1 MPNYRA
7 KGPDGKTYDFGGPPG
22 MSDKDASF
30 FLNQYIRM
38 GGLEPEAAPAP
49 PPAPKPETGFV
60 PSVKRGYAGLESL
73 IGDVLPAMAAHAVGA
88 DEYAKKQMKE
98 AATSQEEIA
107 KKYPA
112 EVPSYKDIKD
122 VGTGFKYIVE
132 SVGEAIPSILPS
144 LFTGGAASIIG
155 RGAVAAA
162 RAAAEDVVMKG
173 ATAGIAE
180 EALKKAAL
188 DAGVK
193 AAQST
198 ALKYEAAGALT
209 GSAAQNIPDV
219 YQNIYEKTG
228 KQDLGAALAFG
239 GFNSVLDAITP
250 FNLMRKIKL
259 TGIPEEQIAAA
270 WYKRAGK
277 GALEGLAT
285 EGGTETLQEISSAA
299 AERLVAQHGDF
310 FTKENFERFINAGLK
325 GGIGGGVIT
334 GATNVAFGKGPEEV
348 KNPPE
353 VEGAA
358 PSQQVLDK
366 LTAQQPP
373 STEPT
378 PTPTTA
384 PQPTAPIGET
394 PGFKI
399 LEEEMAKITS
409 PEKVPT
415 LPPQAAPATDADKL
429 KAYIEQQKAE
439 LANGVSSQGIPLNP
453 FAKKKKEEK
462 IAKLEAKLTET
473 PNAQP
478 ITPTTGTSVSVPSG
492 PDTNVAPTPGTQGD
506 QLPGV
511 VPAGENAP
519 SVVAGEAEQQAPVKK
534 PNLSEMKPE
543 QIKESF
549 TQPPVPI
556 GEAKEQKPE
565 GYAGPNP
572 KAPNDANSW
581 QNKNGSIHYNIN
593 AFLENG
599 KSKVTELIDQEQ
611 SKNIA
616 LVFEDSQGNKGKI
629 INVGFTRTGMPY
641 WSAGDVSEQDIKT
654 NLGENLFN
662 SLGNAP
668 IKNTTEYGA
677 LVDRIKNALLNKQTK
692 KEEPSVTETPEAIET
707 TQEEQAA
714 PAPEPVAHT
723 EDQIDDYN
731 AAAEYHNE
739 QKGNEERQLPT
750 YEQLTP
756 EQKTSY
762 FSTNPSNGE
771 EHDEAANKLA
781 NEVHGKRKAKEAPL
795 PPELSSMQAVI
806 QNIRTASSNP
816 LYRSVA
822 TLFNNLKLNTKLKF
836 VNSLPNGR
844 VAEYNPDN
852 DTIYA
857 TKKGMDETV
866 MLHELTH
873 AATVKSI
880 YDYINS
886 KTQDETKGD
895 AMVHLEFLMEQ
906 SREEL
911 GAKFPEAYKDLYEFI
926 AHAITDAEFQKAL
939 EATPITKENSIFNN
953 NTNAFSEFIRSIFQF
968 LGLLNDKSNF
978 KAEAF
983 KAFEDIVSAPPKSGV
998 PVGQTLGFETKQ
1010 APTAPQTDK
1019 EIMETALNQVRPMV
1033 QTRNVKSSIRN
1044 LFTKQGAQWMVE
1056 RFQNDR
1062 YPLKIAEDRGVLFN
1076 IVERMGD
1083 KVNNVY
1089 GQITRSSGMA
1099 VDLFNRH
1106 MKFPVQDA
1114 NEAVKKYADK
1124 RGIDIK
1130 EALAELHLILE
1141 TRHEPERRAV
1151 LFMLNVPLDEVNQ
1164 ILEFHGKKY
1173 SAYGFRDEAL
1183 RLLGNPV
1190 ELEKLGNTPLQLRG
1204 MMDKIIHSVQNDVN
1218 SPFRAKRQEVI
1229 KKRGEPEFK
1238 EVDPKVFDINDPRY
1252 NVIANRTPR
1261 EISVIKQNLDTAK
1274 LKAEIDDVAEKI
1286 KAVHEQTKFL
1296 NKMANYQSKP
1306 VSNVIEFYDF
1316 DHYVPFKGRPSAVT
1330 KAAEELDFDSQRL
1343 GGEMQEGQDR
1353 MEGRLSESE
1362 NAVLQSLADGASA
1375 AMRAGRKDLT
1385 LSIKNAVQKGV
1396 AILQGRVVTTINFD
1410 ERFRGAVDK
1419 QSIVGQNKIFHYNED
1434 GTINIVEI
1442 TDKRQSEA
1450 IRRSY
1455 RESQPIMDAINS
1467 LTSGIGQTHTRYN
1480 PAFAPMNFVRDALT
1494 NAFTIGA
1501 ELGPVR
1507 AGQLLTFIATE
1518 VASGGLA
1525 KSLRYSRL
1533 YADGKFG
1540 EIKAL
1545 AGGDKPYNSLNNSE
1559 RYYRD
1564 LSNYVQQGGK
1574 VSYLQGV
1581 AAKGAMEQLIK
1592 EVGRSGILKKKDQI
1606 DKFIDIYNDMFE
1618 LSSRVASYRFLKEEI
1633 AKDNITKGMDR
1644 AKAEAD
1650 AEIQAVEY
1658 AKNLANFEQV
1668 GRWGKN
1674 AGALFMFF
1682 RPAATGAVRA
1692 IEALAPAFT
1701 RINEVEFRKNEEA
1714 RGMSAKQINDALA
1727 TLKARQQHARV
1738 MAAAL
1743 TGIGMSMFL
1752 MASMMSGDD
1761 DQGRNKVL
1769 TDDMSRW
1776 TRYARFPIP
1785 GTDIIFQIPWGF
1797 GLGSFAAAGA
1807 QIASMFAGRTS
1818 IADGLSNIVTTGL
1831 DSFLPI
1837 PVSRISPVDNFPAWA
1852 MDSVTPSPLRPFF
1865 EYVMNLDG
1873 LGREIYNNR
1882 QTKYGDAFTG
1892 GDNIPELYKF
1902 AARELFNATNGA
1914 VDWSPNTIY
1923 FFASN
1928 YVDGMAKALTGVT
1941 NLGLSVTGQ
1950 KDIDLKN
1957 DTLFLNSF
1965 FGSKSNVDA
1974 REFSKVENQIKG
1986 IEKRINALKDKPD
1999 QFEQYMQDN
2008 PTDYSLVQYYN
2019 QQINGSLKTLR
2030 SQANQIRV
2038 NKDMDIRERKQNL
2051 DEIIKMENLVKRQL
2065 LDNFESISNIKP

>member
-1 MPNYRA
+1 MALY
-7 KGPDGKTYDFGGPPG
+7 KIQGPDGKRYGFEAPTGLSDYDVNLLK
-22 MSDKDASF
+22 SKF
-30 FLNQYIRM
+30 FAP
-38 GGLEPEAAPAP
+38 PEAAPAP
-49 PPAPKPETGFV
+49 PPAPKPETGFI

-98 AATSQEEIA
+98 AAASQEEIA

-144 LFTGGAASIIG
+144 LFTGGAAAIAG
-155 RGAVAAA
+155 RGAVIAA

-173 ATAGIAE
+173 AAAGIAE

-193 AAQST
+193 AAQNT
-198 ALKYEAAGALT
+198 ALKYEATGALA
-209 GSAAQNIPDV
+209 GSAVQNIPDV

-250 FNLMRKIKL
+250 FNVMRKIKL

-285 EGGTETLQEISSAA
+285 EGSTEALQEISSAA

-334 GATNVAFGKGPEEV
+334 GATNVAFGKGPEA
-348 KNPPE
+348 KNAPPAA
-353 VEGAA
+353 EGAA
-358 PSQQVLDK
+358 PSQQVLDE
-366 LTAQQPP
+366 LTTQQPAGTT
-373 STEPT
+373 STEPA
-378 PTPTTA
+378 PATA
-384 PQPTAPIGET
+384 PQAAAPISET

-399 LEEEMAKITS
+399 LEQEMAKITS
-409 PEKVPT
+409 PDKVPT
-415 LPPQAAPATDADKL
+415 LPPQESDTDKL
-429 KAYIEQQKAE
+429 KAYVEQQKAE
-439 LANGVSSQGIPLNP
+439 LANGVNSQGKPLNP

-473 PNAQP
+473 PNAEP
-478 ITPTTGTSVSVPSG
+478 VTPTTGTSVSVPSG
-492 PDTNVAPTPGTQGD
+492 PDTNVAPATGIEGN

-511 VPAGENAP
+511 VPAGENVP
-519 SVVAGEAEQQAPVKK
+519 SVVAGEAKQQAPVTEPKEKNINEVIKEYKNDPDGLAGLIADDLVGQTHLTNEISKITKTYLTEGADAGRAKLEKEMQNPDTGFGLLGLEPPEMDSYFKDLDQYLTEKSNLFIQDKGEQQAPLTNNKPKK
-534 PNLSEMKPE
+534 LSEMTPE
-543 QIKESF
+543 EVKEEF
-549 TQPPVPI
+549 T
-556 GEAKEQKPE
+556 
-565 GYAGPNP
+565 
-572 KAPNDANSW
+572 
-581 QNKNGSIHYNIN
+581 
-593 AFLENG
+593 
-599 KSKVTELIDQEQ
+599 
-611 SKNIA
+611 
-616 LVFEDSQGNKGKI
+616 KGK
-629 INVGFTRTGMPY
+629 
-641 WSAGDVSEQDIKT
+641 
-654 NLGENLFN
+654 
-662 SLGNAP
+662 
-668 IKNTTEYGA
+668 
-677 LVDRIKNALLNKQTK
+677 
-692 KEEPSVTETPEAIET
+692 PSVTETPEDIET

-714 PAPEPVAHT
+714 PAPEPVTHT

-750 YEQLTP
+750 YDKLTP

-762 FSTNPSNGE
+762 FSTNPTNGE
-771 EHDEAANKLA
+771 EYDEAANKLA
-781 NEVHGKRKAKEAPL
+781 KEIHGKRKPKEAPI
-795 PPELSSMQAVI
+795 PPDVSDMQAVI
-806 QNIRTASSNP
+806 QRIRTASDNP
-816 LYRSVA
+816 LHKALA
-822 TLFNNLKLNTKLKF
+822 TLFNSLKLNTKLKF
-836 VNSLPNGR
+836 VNSLPDGR

-880 YDYINS
+880 YDYLNEKI
-886 KTQDETKGD
+886 QDETRGD

-906 SREEL
+906 SRQDL
-911 GAKFPEAYKDLYEFI
+911 GTKFPEAYKDLYEFI

-939 EATPITKENSIFNN
+939 EDTPITKENSIFNR
-953 NTNAFSEFIRSIFQF
+953 NTNAFTDFIRSIFQF

-983 KAFEDIVSAPPKSGV
+983 KALEDIVSAPPKSGV
-998 PVGQTLGFETKQ
+998 PVGQTLGFTKTQTTKQ

-1019 EIMETALNQVRPMV
+1019 EIIESALNQVRPMV
-1033 QTRNVKSSIRN
+1033 QTRNVRSSIRG

-1062 YPLKIAEDRGVLFN
+1062 YPLKLAEDRGVLFN
-1076 IVERMGD
+1076 VIERMGD

-1114 NEAVKKYADK
+1114 NDAVKRYADK
-1124 RGIDIK
+1124 RGIDVK

-1164 ILEFHGKKY
+1164 ILEFHGKNY
-1173 SAYGFRDEAL
+1173 SAYGFRDEVL
-1183 RLLGNPV
+1183 RLLGNPT
-1190 ELEKLGNTPLQLRG
+1190 ELEKLGNTPLQLRA

-1229 KKRGEPEFK
+1229 KKRGEPEYK
-1238 EVDPKVFDINDPRY
+1238 EVDPKVFDIKDPAY
-1252 NVIANRTPR
+1252 NVIANRTPH
-1261 EISVIKQNLDTAK
+1261 EVNVIRQKLDTAEN
-1274 LKAEIDDVAEKI
+1274 KAEIDDVAEKI

-1316 DHYVPFKGRPSAVT
+1316 DHYVPFKGRPNAVT
-1330 KAAEELDFDSQRL
+1330 QAAEELDFDSQKL

-1396 AILQGRVVTTINFD
+1396 AILQGRPVVTINFD
-1410 ERFRGAVDK
+1410 DRFRGIVDK

-1434 GTINIVEI
+1434 GTINVIEI
-1442 TDKRQSEA
+1442 TDKHQSEA

-1501 ELGPVR
+1501 ELGPAR
-1507 AGQLLTFIATE
+1507 AGSLLTFIATE

-1525 KSLRYSRL
+1525 KSLRFSRL
-1533 YADGKFG
+1533 YADGKFN

-1545 AGGDKPYNSLNNSE
+1545 AGGDKPYNSLNDSE

-1564 LSNYVQQGGK
+1564 LSNYVTQGGK

-1581 AAKGAMEQLIK
+1581 AAKGALDQLIK
-1592 EVGRSGILKKKDQI
+1592 EVGRSGILQKKDQV

-1633 AKDNITKGMDR
+1633 AKDNIKKGMAP

-1692 IEALAPAFT
+1692 IEALAPAFS
-1701 RINEVEFRKNEEA
+1701 RINEAEFRANEKE
-1714 RGMSAKQINDALA
+1714 RGMSEKQIDEALTA
-1727 TLKARQQHARV
+1727 LKARQQHARV

-1743 TGIGMSMFL
+1743 TGVGVSMFL

-1769 TDDMSRW
+1769 SDDMSRW

-1785 GTDIIFQIPWGF
+1785 GTDIILQIPWGF

-1818 IADGLSNIVTTGL
+1818 MADGLSNIVTIGL

-1865 EYVMNLDG
+1865 EYVMNMDG

-1892 GDNIPELYKF
+1892 GDNIPELYKY

-1928 YVDGMAKALTGVT
+1928 YVDGIAKALTGTV
-1941 NLGLSVTGQ
+1941 NLGLTVTGQ
-1950 KDIDLKN
+1950 KDFDLKN

-1974 REFSKVENQIKG
+1974 REFSKVENQIKS
-1986 IEKRINALKDKPD
+1986 IEKRVNALKDKPE
-1999 QFEQYMQDN
+1999 QFEQYMNEN
-2008 PTDYSLVQYYN
+2008 PTDYYLVQFYN

-2030 SQANQIRV
+2030 TQANQIRV
-2038 NKDMDIRERKQNL
+2038 NKDMNIRERKERL

-2065 LDNFESISNIKP
+2065 LNNFESISNIKP

>member
-1 MPNYRA
+1 MALY
-7 KGPDGKTYDFGGPPG
+7 KIQGPDGKRYGFEAPSGLSDYDVNLL
-22 MSDKDASF
+22 KNSF
-30 FLNQYIRM
+30 FAP
-38 GGLEPEAAPAP
+38 PEAAPAP
-49 PPAPKPETGFV
+49 PPAPKPETGFI

-198 ALKYEAAGALT
+198 ALKYEATGALT

-334 GATNVAFGKGPEEV
+334 GATNVAFGKGPEEA

-384 PQPTAPIGET
+384 PQPAAPIGET

-492 PDTNVAPTPGTQGD
+492 PDTNVAPAPGTQGD

-519 SVVAGEAEQQAPVKK
+519 SVVAGEAEQQAPIEQPKEPTPIEKPAPIEPTLDEDIATQKK
-534 PNLSEMKPE
+534 LL
-543 QIKESF
+543 
-549 TQPPVPI
+549 
-556 GEAKEQKPE
+556 G
-565 GYAGPNP
+565 
-572 KAPNDANSW
+572 
-581 QNKNGSIHYNIN
+581 
-593 AFLENG
+593 
-599 KSKVTELIDQEQ
+599 
-611 SKNIA
+611 A
-616 LVFEDSQGNKGKI
+616 LDRARKKLLK
-629 INVGFTRTGMPY
+629 
-641 WSAGDVSEQDIKT
+641 D
-654 NLGENLFN
+654 ENLASGDPRIDTAKAAVEKAQNEYDAFVAE
-662 SLGNAP
+662 SEPRRTKRIEELTKGADLG
-668 IKNTTEYGA
+668 
-677 LVDRIKNALLNKQTK
+677 
-692 KEEPSVTETPEAIET
+692 TETPEAIET
-707 TQEEQAA
+707 TQEEQAAPAPEPIVEIPKVAEA

-939 EATPITKENSIFNN
+939 EATPITKENSIFNK

-1019 EIMETALNQVRPMV
+1019 EIMETALKQVRPMV

-1114 NEAVKKYADK
+1114 NDAVKKYADK

-1173 SAYGFRDEAL
+1173 SAYGFRDEVL

-1190 ELEKLGNTPLQLRG
+1190 ELEKLGNTPLQLRS

-1533 YADGKFG
+1533 YADGKFD

-1545 AGGDKPYNSLNNSE
+1545 AGGDKSYNSLNDSE

-1650 AEIQAVEY
+1650 AKIQAVEY

-1692 IEALAPAFT
+1692 IEALAPAFS
-1701 RINEVEFRKNEEA
+1701 RINETEFRENERA
-1714 RGMSAKQINDALA
+1714 RGMSDKQINDALA

-1743 TGIGMSMFL
+1743 TGIGISMFL

-1837 PVSRISPVDNFPAWA
+1837 PISRISPMDNFPAWA

-1928 YVDGMAKALTGVT
+1928 YVDGIAKALTGVT

-1965 FGSKSNVDA
+1965 FGAKSNVDA

-2038 NKDMDIRERKQNL
+2038 NKDMNIRERKQNL

>member
-1 MPNYRA
+1 MALY
-7 KGPDGKTYDFGGPPG
+7 KIQGPDGKRYGFEAPSGLTDH
-22 MSDKDASF
+22 DVNLLRDRF
-30 FLNQYIRM
+30 FAP
-38 GGLEPEAAPAP
+38 PEAAPAP
-49 PPAPKPETGFV
+49 PPAPKPETGFI

-73 IGDVLPAMAAHAVGA
+73 IGDVLPAMAAKAVGA
-88 DEYAKKQMKE
+88 DEYARKQMKE
-98 AATSQEEIA
+98 AAVSQEEIA
-107 KKYPA
+107 RKYPA

-334 GATNVAFGKGPEEV
+334 GATNVAFGKGPEEA

-366 LTAQQPP
+366 LITQQPP

-384 PQPTAPIGET
+384 PQPAAPIGEI

-519 SVVAGEAEQQAPVKK
+519 SVVAGEAEQQAPIEQPKEPTPIEKPAPIEPTLDEDIATQKK
-534 PNLSEMKPE
+534 LLGALDRARKKLLKDENLASGDPR
-543 QIKESF
+543 IDA
-549 TQPPVPI
+549 
-556 GEAKEQKPE
+556 AKAAVE
-565 GYAGPNP
+565 
-572 KAPNDANSW
+572 KAKNEYDA
-581 QNKNGSIHYNIN
+581 
-593 AFLENG
+593 F
-599 KSKVTELIDQEQ
+599 VTESEPRRTKRIEELT
-611 SKNIA
+611 
-616 LVFEDSQGNKGKI
+616 KG
-629 INVGFTRTGMPY
+629 
-641 WSAGDVSEQDIKT
+641 AD
-654 NLGENLFN
+654 LG
-662 SLGNAP
+662 
-668 IKNTTEYGA
+668 
-677 LVDRIKNALLNKQTK
+677 
-692 KEEPSVTETPEAIET
+692 TETPEAIET
-707 TQEEQAA
+707 TQEEQAAPAPEPIVEIPKVAEA

-939 EATPITKENSIFNN
+939 EATPITKENSIFNK

-1019 EIMETALNQVRPMV
+1019 EIMETALKQVRPMV

-1114 NEAVKKYADK
+1114 NDAVKKYADK

-1173 SAYGFRDEAL
+1173 SAYGFRDEVL

-1330 KAAEELDFDSQRL
+1330 KAAEELDFDSQKL

-1396 AILQGRVVTTINFD
+1396 AILQGRVATTINFD
-1410 ERFRGAVDK
+1410 ERFRGAVNK

-1434 GTINIVEI
+1434 GTINIIEI

-1545 AGGDKPYNSLNNSE
+1545 AGGDKPYNSLNDSE

-1644 AKAEAD
+1644 VKAEAD

-1692 IEALAPAFT
+1692 IEALAPAFS
-1701 RINEVEFRKNEEA
+1701 RINETEFRENERA
-1714 RGMSAKQINDALA
+1714 RGMSDKQINDALA

-1837 PVSRISPVDNFPAWA
+1837 PISRISPVDNFPAWA

-1928 YVDGMAKALTGVT
+1928 YVDGIAKALTGVT

-2038 NKDMDIRERKQNL
+2038 NKDMNIRERKQNL